1 MCKIPTVLGSGCAPM
16 APQRAFGGDDDG
28 GGGNGGG
35 VAAANGVAAMV
46 AVRVAAAAAMAREG
60 VAAAG
65 RWRRVG
71 VRCESLSIQEAADER
86 STVPTHATMQHHPKN
101 PMVLGFRKAVTLT
114 RLLCLH
120 SSSCTNSSASSA
132 SASISVAPVSAFPS
146 ESS

>member
-1 MCKIPTVLGSGCAPM
+1 
-16 APQRAFGGDDDG
+16 
-28 GGGNGGG
+28 
-35 VAAANGVAAMV
+35 
-46 AVRVAAAAAMAREG
+46 